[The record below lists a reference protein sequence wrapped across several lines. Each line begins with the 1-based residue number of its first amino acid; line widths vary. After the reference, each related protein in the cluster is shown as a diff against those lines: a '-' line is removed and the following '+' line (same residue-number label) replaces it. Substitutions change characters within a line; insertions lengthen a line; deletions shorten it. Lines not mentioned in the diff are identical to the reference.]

1 MEKFFLCRFLTDNKL
16 DIIDEEDVVVSVF
29 FTELRGGNIVFVPDR
44 IDQFVRKLLT
54 CNVENLRFWIVFKI
68 KCPIECINDAFFPD
82 LHPRKKRGL

>member
-54 CNVENLRFWIVFKI
+54 CNVENLRFWIVFI
-68 KCPIECINDAFFPD
+68 KCPIECIRCVFPR
-82 LHPRKKRGL
+82 PTPP

>member
-1 MEKFFLCRFLTDNKL
+1 MEKFFLCRFLSDNKL

-29 FTELRGGNIVFVPDR
+29 FTEFRGGNIVFVPDR

-68 KCPIECINDAFFPD
+68 KCPIECIRCVFPR
-82 LHPRKKRGL
+82 PTPP

>member
-54 CNVENLRFWIVFKI
+54 CNVENLRFWIVF
-68 KCPIECINDAFFPD
+68 
-82 LHPRKKRGL
+82 PRPTPP